1 MEKDLKDKKQ
11 EEKNTPKIPWTKL
24 VPAAAVIAALVFS
37 GIKAKGSDGETEAVG
52 QAETTVMSA
61 SELEKYL
68 GYEKENTVSD
78 STTATAEKNSTTKKK
93 SSSKKSSKKTAAKKN
108 SGTRTVSESA
118 KSNAGAAGQGT
129 TQTPVASV
137 PADGYKDG
145 TYEGSGTGFGGTIR
159 VRVTISGGK
168 IAAIDILEASG
179 ETASY
184 FASAQGV
191 ISRMIAGNTP
201 NVDAV
206 SGATYSSNGIIQAVQ
221 NALSK
226 AGKGKAAKT
235 TKKTTKKNTNTS
247 NKTTTPVEI
256 TKPSG
261 EVTYKDGMYTAEA
274 EGFDG
279 PVKVTVTIKDGKIT
293 AITNT
298 NTDTKEYFNK
308 AWNSIQPKILEKQ
321 AVYGVD
327 TVSGATF
334 SSNGILKA
342 VQKALE
348 QASVNVTPA
357 PEVTVSPTPVPTTAP
372 APVIPDTP
380 KVLYND
386 GTYTG
391 TGIG

>member
-1 MEKDLKDKKQ
+1 MHCQ
-11 EEKNTPKIPWTKL
+11 RP
-24 VPAAAVIAALVFS
+24 
-37 GIKAKGSDGETEAVG
+37 
-52 QAETTVMSA
+52 
-61 SELEKYL
+61 
-68 GYEKENTVSD
+68 EKE
-78 STTATAEKNSTTKKK
+78 
-93 SSSKKSSKKTAAKKN
+93 
-108 SGTRTVSESA
+108 
-118 KSNAGAAGQGT
+118 
-129 TQTPVASV
+129 
-137 PADGYKDG
+137 
-145 TYEGSGTGFGGTIR
+145 
-159 VRVTISGGK
+159 
-168 IAAIDILEASG
+168 
-179 ETASY
+179 
-184 FASAQGV
+184 
-191 ISRMIAGNTP
+191 
-201 NVDAV
+201 
-206 SGATYSSNGIIQAVQ
+206 
-221 NALSK
+221 
-226 AGKGKAAKT
+226 KAAKT

-279 PVKVTVTIKDGKIT
+279 PIKVTVTIKDGKIT

-334 SSNGILKA
+334 SSNGILQA

-391 TGIG
+391 TGIGYGGKINISVTIKDGIITEVSQTNEGETPRYFRNAWNVIQPAIIAKQSTDGIDTVSGATYSSEEFCMEQNQL

>member
-1 MEKDLKDKKQ
+1 M
-11 EEKNTPKIPWTKL
+11 
-24 VPAAAVIAALVFS
+24 
-37 GIKAKGSDGETEAVG
+37 
-52 QAETTVMSA
+52 
-61 SELEKYL
+61 
-68 GYEKENTVSD
+68 
-78 STTATAEKNSTTKKK
+78 
-93 SSSKKSSKKTAAKKN
+93 
-108 SGTRTVSESA
+108 
-118 KSNAGAAGQGT
+118 
-129 TQTPVASV
+129 
-137 PADGYKDG
+137 
-145 TYEGSGTGFGGTIR
+145 
-159 VRVTISGGK
+159 ISG
-168 IAAIDILEASG
+168 
-179 ETASY
+179 
-184 FASAQGV
+184 Q
-191 ISRMIAGNTP
+191 TP

-342 VQKALE
+342 VQKAWNRLR
-348 QASVNVTPA
+348 
-357 PEVTVSPTPVPTTAP
+357 
-372 APVIPDTP
+372 
-380 KVLYND
+380 
-386 GTYTG
+386 
-391 TGIG
+391 